1 MLAHRRVRVAR
12 SSTPPLGDWL
22 VVNGKAVHY
31 LVLGTGPD
39 LVLIHG
45 SNGNMRDMTMSI
57 AYELSTRYRVIL
69 FDRPGHGYTE
79 AFDPQGDHIKDQALL
94 FRDVALMLGATRPVV
109 VGHSFGGAI
118 GLAWAIN
125 APQNIAGLIPLSAVS
140 NTWTTGLTLF
150 YTLASAPIIGKAY
163 STFVA
168 AFAPE
173 PRIHKN
179 IAGVY
184 APDPVPHGY
193 RANFGVDMLLRPK
206 SIHAN
211 ALQRKTLV
219 NQIDAQVAHYSDIS
233 IPVDIIHGTDDD
245 TVPFQI
251 HAQKLVE
258 QIPQARL
265 TPLEGIGHMPHH
277 AAPKDVIAA
286 IDRMFDNI
294 PPNTSEDTHA
304 SL

>member
-1 MLAHRRVRVAR
+1 M
-12 SSTPPLGDWL
+12 
-22 VVNGKAVHY
+22 
-31 LVLGTGPD
+31 
-39 LVLIHG
+39 
-45 SNGNMRDMTMSI
+45 
-57 AYELSTRYRVIL
+57 
-69 FDRPGHGYTE
+69 
-79 AFDPQGDHIKDQALL
+79 
-94 FRDVALMLGATRPVV
+94 
-109 VGHSFGGAI
+109 
-118 GLAWAIN
+118 
-125 APQNIAGLIPLSAVS
+125 SAVS
-140 NTWTTGLTLF
+140 NTWSTGLTLF
-150 YTLASAPIIGKAY
+150 YTLASAPILGKAY

-173 PRIHKN
+173 PHIHKN
-179 IAGVY
+179 IAAVF
-184 APDPVPHGY
+184 APDPVPLGY

-219 NQIDAQVAHYSDIS
+219 NQIDAQVAHYGDIS
-233 IPVDIIHGTDDD
+233 IPVDIVHGTDDD

-251 HAQKLVE
+251 HAQKLAE

-294 PPNTSEDTHA
+294 PPNNREDTHA